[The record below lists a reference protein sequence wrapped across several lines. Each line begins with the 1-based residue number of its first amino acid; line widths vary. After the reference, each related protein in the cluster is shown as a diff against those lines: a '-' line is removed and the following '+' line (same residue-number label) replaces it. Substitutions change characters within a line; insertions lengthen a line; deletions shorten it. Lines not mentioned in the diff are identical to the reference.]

1 MHLYN
6 RLHNTRSYSYVIFTA
21 IVLVCVYYVFVSS
34 LCALIVLFIT
44 QPRFFTVTPGS
55 NHCFW
60 HCRVLLLQ
68 RFVPFYS
75 HTTIQGNSPTAMLA
89 QLCFFTCI
97 FLLKIKKWNIGEKIL
112 SLYLMNL
119 KRRKGN
125 HSEDLYKG
133 DKFVIETKISLKC
146 SVTEKYFVHTSKFD
160 VPALKFDICFPEFV
174 VWARKFY
181 VSTLIIDVYC
191 LKFVV
196 WALNCDVQS
205 YK

>member
-97 FLLKIKKWNIGEKIL
+97 FLLKIKK
-112 SLYLMNL
+112 M
-119 KRRKGN
+119 
-125 HSEDLYKG
+125 
-133 DKFVIETKISLKC
+133 
-146 SVTEKYFVHTSKFD
+146 KYWWENPIA
-160 VPALKFDICFPEFV
+160 VPYEFEMEERESQ
-174 VWARKFY
+174 WK
-181 VSTLIIDVYC
+181 LI
-191 LKFVV
+191 
-196 WALNCDVQS
+196 QGR
-205 YK
+205 